1 MGLIFDKG
9 HKNPFTRAKTE
20 MVSTEL
26 ISVLQ
31 QTPDTWQVDW
41 IETTRNRDGTLKN
54 PPVRMRALVNV
65 YQNTNLNAKINE
77 NNDVMNPHRIFI
89 KDFNWSKQL

>member
-1 MGLIFDKG
+1 
-9 HKNPFTRAKTE
+9 
-20 MVSTEL
+20 MVSNEL

-65 YQNTNLNAKINE
+65 YQNTNLNAKLTKTMM
-77 NNDVMNPHRIFI
+77 MNPHRIFI